1 MTDILSIIP
10 NEFFEYHF
18 LTQFQAKIKLLEST
32 NNILSKIKNIKDKEK
47 NLVDVYRTINYS
59 IEDSNIL
66 IHLEG
71 IKLLENICRLV
82 QNYINVQKLKLLLEK
97 CFDKLKDKKSLVKSE
112 LFSLFLLIFLV
123 LLSLDSKPKF
133 ILYKS

>member
-1 MTDILSIIP
+1 M
-10 NEFFEYHF
+10 E
-18 LTQFQAKIKLLEST
+18 
-32 NNILSKIKNIKDKEK
+32 
-47 NLVDVYRTINYS
+47 VYRTINYS

-82 QNYINVQKLKLLLEK
+82 QNYISTQKLKLLLEK

-112 LFSLFLLIFLV
+112 LFSLFNMII
-123 LLSLDSKPKF
+123 KNKY
-133 ILYKS
+133 I